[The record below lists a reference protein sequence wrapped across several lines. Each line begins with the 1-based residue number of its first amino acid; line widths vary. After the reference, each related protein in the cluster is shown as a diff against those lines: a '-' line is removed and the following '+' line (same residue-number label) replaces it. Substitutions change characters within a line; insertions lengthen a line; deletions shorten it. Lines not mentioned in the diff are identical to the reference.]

1 MKKLPSR
8 LPRRQPGTRR
18 AGGFLLF
25 EVLVSILIF
34 SFGILAIVG
43 LMSVAVK
50 QSSSAKYRADASL
63 LANDL
68 IGRMWV
74 GDRSFANLQAQ
85 YVTGAPQYLAWLG
98 NVQQQLP
105 GGNANVAVATVAGGA
120 AGANPSTTVT
130 VTVSWQ
136 IPGENAN
143 QLQVV
148 SQISQRNGL

>member
-1 MKKLPSR
+1 M
-8 LPRRQPGTRR
+8 
-18 AGGFLLF
+18 LF

-43 LMSVAVK
+43 LMSTAVK
-50 QSSSAKYRADASL
+50 QSSGAKYRADASL

-74 GDRSFANLQAQ
+74 GDRGFANLQAQ
-85 YVTGAPQYLAWLG
+85 FVTGAPGFNAWLG
-98 NVQQQLP
+98 NVVGLLP
-105 GGNANVAVATVAGGA
+105 GGGANVAVVQTAGGSPGSVA
-120 AGANPSTTVT
+120 STQVT
-130 VTVSWQ
+130 VTVFWQ
-136 IPGENAN
+136 VPGENPN